1 MGQSYGGYSTL
12 ALLVQTNRF
21 KAAVATSGVYDI
33 FSFYGTLA
41 PDGSDWTSWS
51 ESEQGRM
58 GGTPWQ
64 YQQRYIDNSPFF
76 FLDRVETPVLLEYG
90 SEDKA
95 AAINADEAFIGLRRL
110 GKEATL
116 VRYAGEDH
124 VLIGRA
130 NQLDLTRRILDWFA
144 SHLKPKS

>member
-1 MGQSYGGYSTL
+1 
-12 ALLVQTNRF
+12 
-21 KAAVATSGVYDI
+21 
-33 FSFYGTLA
+33 
-41 PDGSDWTSWS
+41 
-51 ESEQGRM
+51 M

-64 YQQRYIDNSPFF
+64 YQQRYIDNSPFL
-76 FLDRVETPVLLEYG
+76 FLDRVQTPVLLEYG

-95 AAINADEAFIGLRRL
+95 AAINADEAFVGLRRL

-130 NQLDLTRRILDWFA
+130 NQLDLTRRIFDWFGRYLGQA
-144 SHLKPKS
+144 SPTGPST